1 MQATETILAVLGSS
15 AKPVEG
21 RTAIQKLV
29 YFCSID
35 KADLGYR
42 PHFYGPYSPMVAR
55 FLEDLLSLDFIEEES
70 RVTLNDRIL
79 YTYNL
84 TSDGFE
90 LAKNIQI
97 REPKEYA
104 RIAKI
109 VNTCEQIANND
120 FNVLSWAAKVYFI
133 IQQKGTEISSRD
145 QAVEMSR
152 QFGWQL
158 TPNEIDSGL
167 ELLFGLGL
175 VKTPLA
181 A

>member
-1 MQATETILAVLGSS
+1 MQATETILSVLGSS

-29 YFCSID
+29 YFCSLN
-35 KADLGYR
+35 KVDLGYR
-42 PHFYGPYSPMVAR
+42 PHFYGPYSPMIAR
-55 FLEDLLSLDFIEEES
+55 LLEDLLSMDFIEEES
-70 RVTLNDRIL
+70 RVTLNDRIM
-79 YTYNL
+79 YTYSL
-84 TSDGFE
+84 TPDGLE
-90 LAKNIQI
+90 LARNIQTH
-97 REPKEYA
+97 EPDEYA

-109 VNTCEQIANND
+109 VYTCEGIANND

-133 IQQKGTEISSRD
+133 IQQKGAEISSRQ
-145 QAVEMSR
+145 QAVEMSK

-158 TPNEIDSGL
+158 SPDEIDSGL
-167 ELLFGLGL
+167 ELLVGLGL